1 MPRNVTGPGLEQLR
15 NLIAQLGPKRLL
27 IMGAV
32 AAALLAILGIVALRG
47 EDRTMA
53 YLFTDLDPA
62 AAAAIGEKLRA
73 QNIPFQLSTD
83 GSAVMAPQDKV
94 AALRMTLAGDRLGG
108 KIGYDVLDAA
118 QPFGVSASRAK
129 MDETRA
135 IEGELARSIQS
146 IDAVTHARVHLVMP
160 ERQMFAADA
169 RRASAAVSVKT
180 RGRLPSETIQSIRYL
195 VASSV
200 PELSPEAVS
209 IVDQTGALLAR
220 AGEANA
226 GGGADADTRQAQVE
240 AKLRDQIVALLEP
253 IVGQGKVRAE
263 VAAQI
268 DRDQTREDSTVF
280 DPDKQVI
287 AHQVTVDNDDQNREL
302 QGSGAA
308 SVATQLPE
316 AQGQS
321 TPAGGSDTRQ
331 AVRKE
336 ASEDTTYANS
346 ATRSVVVRAPGK
358 VNRLTVA
365 VMIDGGTKGL
375 PAPQMQRLTRLVE
388 NSVGLDAQRGDSV
401 VIESMPFAAD
411 DAMADAKS
419 AWWSVVSSDQVIGL
433 VKLLVIATVGLIAL
447 RMIRTRREPAPASD
461 AEDAQA
467 LLASQQAEMLAI
479 AEQAADGD
487 PDALR
492 QLEALQAAQSDQ
504 PLLDHEITVA
514 QVDGRVKA
522 SVLKKIGD
530 SVAASPPEAASVLR
544 QWMNA

>member
-1 MPRNVTGPGLEQLR
+1 M
-15 NLIAQLGPKRLL
+15 AQLGPKRLI
-27 IMGAV
+27 IMGVV
-32 AAALLAILGIVALRG
+32 AAALLAVLGAVALRG

-53 YLFTDLDPA
+53 FLYTDLDPS

-73 QNIPFQLSTD
+73 QNIPFQLSAD

-108 KIGYDVLDAA
+108 KIGYDVLDAE

-160 ERQMFAADA
+160 ERQMFAAEA
-169 RRASAAVSVKT
+169 RRASAAVTVKT
-180 RGRLPSETIQSIRYL
+180 RGRLPGETVQSIRYL
-195 VASSV
+195 VASAV

-240 AKLRDQIVALLEP
+240 AKLRDQIIALLEP

-263 VAAQI
+263 VSAQI
-268 DRDQTREDSTVF
+268 ERDQTREDSTVF

-287 AHQVTVDNDDQNREL
+287 AHQVTVDSDNQDREL
-302 QGSGAA
+302 QGTGAA

-316 AQGQS
+316 AQGQP
-321 TPAGGSDTRQ
+321 PATGGSDTRQ
-331 AVRKE
+331 TARKE
-336 ASEDTTYANS
+336 TSEDTTYSNS
-346 ATRSVVVRAPGK
+346 ATHSVVVRAPGK

-365 VMIDGGTKGL
+365 VMVDGGAKGL
-375 PAPQMQRLTRLVE
+375 PAPQIQRLTRLVE
-388 NSVGLDAQRGDSV
+388 NTVGLDAQRGDSV
-401 VIESMPFAAD
+401 VIESMAFAAD
-411 DAMADAKS
+411 DALADSKS
-419 AWWSVVSSDQVIGL
+419 AWWAVVTSDQVIGL
-433 VKLLVIATVGLIAL
+433 IKLLVIAIVGLIAL
-447 RMIRTRREPAPASD
+447 RMIRARREPVP
-461 AEDAQA
+461 AEDPEAAQA
-467 LLASQQAEMLAI
+467 ALADQQAEMLAI
-479 AEQAADGD
+479 AEQAAGGD
-487 PDALR
+487 PEALR
-492 QLEALQAAQSDQ
+492 QLETLQAAQSDQ

-530 SVAASPPEAASVLR
+530 SVAASPPEAAAVLR

>member
-1 MPRNVTGPGLEQLR
+1 LEQVR
-15 NLIAQLGPKRLL
+15 NLMAQLGPKRLI
-27 IMGAV
+27 IMGVV
-32 AAALLAILGIVALRG
+32 AAALLAVLGAVALRG

-53 YLFTDLDPA
+53 FLYTDLDPS

-73 QNIPFQLSTD
+73 QNIPFQLSAD

-108 KIGYDVLDAA
+108 KIGYDVLDAE

-160 ERQMFAADA
+160 ERQMFAAEA
-169 RRASAAVSVKT
+169 RRASAAVTVKT
-180 RGRLPSETIQSIRYL
+180 RGRLPGETIQSIRYL
-195 VASSV
+195 VASAV

-226 GGGADADTRQAQVE
+226 GSGADADTRQAQVE
-240 AKLRDQIVALLEP
+240 AKLRDQIIALLEP

-263 VAAQI
+263 VSAQI
-268 DRDQTREDSTVF
+268 ERDQTREDSTVF

-287 AHQVTVDNDDQNREL
+287 AHQVTVDSDNQDREL
-302 QGSGAA
+302 QGAGAA

-316 AQGQS
+316 AQGQP
-321 TPAGGSDTRQ
+321 PATGGSDTRQ
-331 AVRKE
+331 TARKE
-336 ASEDTTYANS
+336 TSEDTTYSNS
-346 ATRSVVVRAPGK
+346 ATHSVVVRAPGK
-358 VNRLTVA
+358 VNRLSVA
-365 VMIDGGTKGL
+365 VMVDGGAKGL
-375 PAPQMQRLTRLVE
+375 PAPQIQRLTRLVE
-388 NSVGLDAQRGDSV
+388 NTVGLDAQRGDSV
-401 VIESMPFAAD
+401 VIESMAFAAD
-411 DAMADAKS
+411 DALADGKS
-419 AWWSVVSSDQVIGL
+419 AWWSVVTSDQVIGL
-433 VKLLVIATVGLIAL
+433 IKLLVIAGVGLIAL
-447 RMIRTRREPAPASD
+447 RMIRARRDPVP
-461 AEDAQA
+461 AEDPEAAQA
-467 LLASQQAEMLAI
+467 ALADQQAEMLAI
-479 AEQAADGD
+479 AEQAAGGD
-487 PDALR
+487 PEALR
-492 QLEALQAAQSDQ
+492 QLEALQASQSDQ

-530 SVAASPPEAASVLR
+530 SVAASPPEAAAVLR

>member
-1 MPRNVTGPGLEQLR
+1 MEQFR
-15 NLIAQLGPKRLL
+15 NLIAQLGPKRLI
-27 IMGAV
+27 IMGLV
-32 AAALLAILGIVALRG
+32 AAALLAVLGLVALRG

-53 YLFTDLDPA
+53 FLFTDLDPT

-73 QNIPFQLSTD
+73 QNIPFQLSAD

-108 KIGYDVLDAA
+108 KIGYDVLDAE
-118 QPFGVSASRAK
+118 QPFGVSAARAK
-129 MDETRA
+129 LDETRA

-146 IDAVTHARVHLVMP
+146 IEAVTHARVHLVMP
-160 ERQMFAADA
+160 ERQMFAAEA
-169 RRASAAVSVKT
+169 RRASAAVTVKT
-180 RGRLPSETIQSIRYL
+180 RGRLPAETIQAIRYL
-195 VASSV
+195 VASAV
-200 PELSPEAVS
+200 PDLSPEAVS

-220 AGEANA
+220 AGQADAA
-226 GGGADADTRQAQVE
+226 GAADADARQTQVE
-240 AKLRDQIVALLEP
+240 AKLRDQIEALLEP

-263 VAAQI
+263 VSAQI

-287 AHQVTVDNDDQNREL
+287 AHQTTVDNDDQNREL
-302 QGSGAA
+302 QGTGAA

-316 AQGQS
+316 AQGQ
-321 TPAGGSDTRQ
+321 PAANGGNDTRQ
-331 AVRKE
+331 TARKE

-346 ATRSVVVRAPGK
+346 ATHSVVVRAPGK

-365 VMIDGGTKGL
+365 VMVDGGTKGL
-375 PAPQMQRLTRLVE
+375 PAAQIQRLTRLVE
-388 NSVGLDAQRGDSV
+388 NTVGLDAQRGDSV
-401 VIESMPFAAD
+401 VVESMAFAAD
-411 DAMADAKS
+411 QAAADAKS
-419 AWWSVVSSDQVIGL
+419 AWWAVLTSDQLVGL
-433 VKLLVIATVGLIAL
+433 VKLLVIAGVGLIAL
-447 RMIRTRREPAPASD
+447 RMIRARREPLPAPEV
-461 AEDAQA
+461 EDSQA
-467 LLASQQAEMLAI
+467 ALADQQAEMLAI
-479 AEQAADGD
+479 AEQAAGGD

-492 QLEALQAAQSDQ
+492 RLEALQAAQSDQ

-530 SVAASPPEAASVLR
+530 SVASSPPEAAAVLR